1 MLLFGFLPTEPWD
14 ILLTPSFWWFV
25 VFVVALII
33 VERVISWA
41 ARRAVTRLNLPREA
55 ANNLIIV
62 VRIIIIVAAITV
74 ALPLFGLFIP
84 SEIIVALTASLATA
98 IGLFIA
104 FSLSN
109 TVAGIYMLITRPFSV
124 GDYVKIGDTEGIV
137 EEISINYTIIYT
149 PDKVFVILPNQ
160 IVLHN
165 QIVNYK
171 VRERAYEIA
180 KPKAEEKRETP
191 KKEELETRTEKRG
204 RIKKLFSRRKVEEL
218 REAIKIDT
226 LHKYTFD
233 VRVRF
238 DDYRRKKTEL
248 RFDEICRKWEP
259 VFGYSPSYMLWIIE
273 WHLVYRFTITVEEP
287 IKIIEHRNALLDD
300 ILEAITAKS

>member
-14 ILLTPSFWWFV
+14 ILFTQSFWWFV

-33 VERVISWA
+33 VERVVSWA

-109 TVAGIYMLITRPFSV
+109 PVAGIYMLVTRPFSV

-137 EEISINYTIIYT
+137 EEISINYTTIYT
-149 PDKVFVILPNQ
+149 PDKVFVVLPNQ

-165 QIVNYK
+165 QITNYK
-171 VRERAYEIA
+171 VRERTYEIT
-180 KPKAEEKRETP
+180 KPREEEKD
-191 KKEELETRTEKRG
+191 ETREKVKSENQKEKRG
-204 RIKKLFSRRKVEEL
+204 RIKKLFSRRNVEEL
-218 REAIKIDT
+218 REAIKIKT
-226 LHKYTFD
+226 SYKYTFD
-233 VRVRF
+233 LRVRF

-248 RFDEICRKWEP
+248 RFDEICKKWET
-259 VFGYSPSYMLWIIE
+259 VFGYSPSYMLWKIE
-273 WHLVYRFTITVEEP
+273 WHLVYHFTITVEEP
-287 IKIIEHRNALLDD
+287 IEIIENRNALLDD